1 MLKAIIVDDSIEAR
15 KALVTEIEDC
25 CPEIELI
32 GQAEGVVSGAKLIR
46 SVNPDL
52 VFLDIQMNDGTGFD
66 LLELIGAISFKVIFT
81 TASDE
86 YAVKA
91 FKYSAVDYLLKPID
105 PDELVL
111 AVKKAE
117 RGNQKEN
124 LNLLMEN
131 AKSANKPVRKLA
143 LNTLDKL
150 HIVNISDIVRCESDV
165 NYTQFFFSNGNKLLV
180 TKTLKD
186 FEDLLSEHQF
196 IRVHQSHLVNV
207 NFIKEFVK
215 GDGGYLVM
223 TDKTSV
229 PVSTRKRMA
238 VVEMLN
244 SL

>member
-1 MLKAIIVDDSIEAR
+1 MLKAIIIDDSTDAR
-15 KALVTEIEDC
+15 KALASEIEDNC
-25 CPEIELI
+25 AEIELI
-32 GQAEGVVSGAKLIR
+32 GQADGVVSGAKLIK
-46 SVNPDL
+46 SLKPQL
-52 VFLDIQMNDGTGFD
+52 VFLDIQMNDGSGFD
-66 LLELIGAISFKVIFT
+66 LLEVIGNIDFKIIFT
-81 TASDE
+81 TASDA

-91 FKYSAVDYLLKPID
+91 FKYSAVDYLLKPII
-105 PDELVL
+105 PEELIS

-117 RGNQKEN
+117 SGSQKEN
-124 LNLLMEN
+124 LGFLMEN
-131 AKSANKPVRKLA
+131 ARHANKPMKKLA

-180 TKTLKD
+180 TRTLKD
-186 FEDLLSEHQF
+186 FEELLSDHQF
-196 IRVHQSHLVNV
+196 LRVHQSHLVNI

-229 PVSTRKRMA
+229 PVSTRKRNA
-238 VVEMLN
+238 VVELLN

>member
-1 MLKAIIVDDSIEAR
+1 MLKAIIIDDSIEAR
-15 KALVTEIEDC
+15 KALVNEIEDC

-52 VFLDIQMNDGTGFD
+52 IFLDIQMNDGSGFD
-66 LLELIGAISFKVIFT
+66 LLELIGNITFKVIFT

-105 PDELVL
+105 PDELVS

-117 RGNQKEN
+117 RGSQKEN

-131 AKSANKPVRKLA
+131 AKNTNKPVRKLA

-229 PVSTRKRMA
+229 PVSTRKRNT

>member
-1 MLKAIIVDDSIEAR
+1 MLKAIIIDDSIDAR
-15 KALVTEIEDC
+15 KALVMEIEDC

-46 SVNPDL
+46 AVNPDL
-52 VFLDIQMNDGTGFD
+52 IFLDIQMNDGSGFD
-66 LLELIGAISFKVIFT
+66 LLELIGNINFKVIFT

-105 PDELVL
+105 PDELVS

-124 LNLLMEN
+124 LSLLMEN
-131 AKSANKPVRKLA
+131 AKSATKPVRKLA

>member
-15 KALVTEIEDC
+15 KALITEIEDC

-66 LLELIGAISFKVIFT
+66 LLELIGTISFKVIFT

-105 PDELVL
+105 PDELVS

-124 LNLLMEN
+124 LSLLMEN
-131 AKSANKPVRKLA
+131 AKQANKPVRKLA

-238 VVEMLN
+238 VVEILN

>member
-1 MLKAIIVDDSIEAR
+1 MLKAIIIDDSIEAR

-46 SVNPDL
+46 SMNPDL
-52 VFLDIQMNDGTGFD
+52 IFLDIQMNDGSGFD
-66 LLELIGAISFKVIFT
+66 LLELIGNITFKVIFT

-105 PDELVL
+105 PDELVS

-131 AKSANKPVRKLA
+131 AKNTNKPVRKLA

-229 PVSTRKRMA
+229 PVSTRKRNT

>member
-1 MLKAIIVDDSIEAR
+1 MLKAVIIDDSTDAR
-15 KALVTEIEDC
+15 KALASEIEDNC
-25 CPEIELI
+25 AEIELI
-32 GQAEGVVSGAKLIR
+32 GQADGVVSGAKIIKSLK
-46 SVNPDL
+46 PQL
-52 VFLDIQMNDGTGFD
+52 VFLDIQMNDGSGFD
-66 LLELIGAISFKVIFT
+66 LLEVIGNIDFKIIFT
-81 TASDE
+81 TASDA

-91 FKYSAVDYLLKPID
+91 FKYSAVDYLLKPII
-105 PDELVL
+105 PEELIS

-117 RGNQKEN
+117 SGSQKEN
-124 LNLLMEN
+124 LGFLMES
-131 AKSANKPVRKLA
+131 ARHANKPMKKLA

-180 TKTLKD
+180 TRTLKD
-186 FEDLLSEHQF
+186 FEELLSDHQF
-196 IRVHQSHLVNV
+196 LRVHQSHLVNI

-229 PVSTRKRMA
+229 PVSTRKRNA
-238 VVEMLN
+238 VVELLN

>member
-1 MLKAIIVDDSIEAR
+1 MLKAIIIDDSIDAR
-15 KALVTEIEDC
+15 KALLTEIEENC
-25 CPEIELI
+25 QEIEII
-32 GQAEGVVSGAKLIR
+32 GQAEGVVSGAKQIR
-46 SVNPDL
+46 SLKPDL

-66 LLELIGAISFKVIFT
+66 LLELIGSLDFKVIFT
-81 TASDE
+81 TASDA

-105 PDELVL
+105 PEELIS
-111 AVKKAE
+111 AVKKAQK
-117 RGNQKEN
+117 GNQKEN
-124 LNLLMEN
+124 LSLLMEN
-131 AKSANKPVRKLA
+131 AKLGNKPVRKLA

-150 HIVNISDIVRCESDV
+150 HIVNISDIIRCESDV

-180 TKTLKD
+180 TRTLKD
-186 FEDLLSEHQF
+186 FEDLLTDHQF

-229 PVSTRKRMA
+229 PVSTRKRNA

>member
-1 MLKAIIVDDSIEAR
+1 MLKAIIIDDSIDAR

-25 CPEIELI
+25 CPELDLI
-32 GQAEGVVSGAKLIR
+32 GQAEGVVTGAKLIR
-46 SVNPDL
+46 SVQPDL
-52 VFLDIQMNDGTGFD
+52 VFLDIQMNDGSGFD
-66 LLELIGAISFKVIFT
+66 LLELIGNINFKVIFT

-91 FKYSAVDYLLKPID
+91 FRYSAVDYLLKPID
-105 PDELVL
+105 PDELVA

-117 RGNQKEN
+117 RGSQKEN

-131 AKSANKPVRKLA
+131 AKQSNKPVRKLA

-186 FEDLLSEHQF
+186 FEDLLSDHQF

-207 NFIKEFVK
+207 NYIKEFVK

-229 PVSTRKRMA
+229 PVSTRKRNT

>member
-1 MLKAIIVDDSIEAR
+1 MLKAIIIDDSIEAR

-52 VFLDIQMNDGTGFD
+52 IFLDIQMNDGSGFD
-66 LLELIGAISFKVIFT
+66 LLELIGNITFKVIFT

-105 PDELVL
+105 PDELVS

-131 AKSANKPVRKLA
+131 AKNTNKPVRKLA

-229 PVSTRKRMA
+229 PVSTRKRNT

>member
-1 MLKAIIVDDSIEAR
+1 MLKAIIIDDSIDAR

-46 SVNPDL
+46 SVQPDL
-52 VFLDIQMNDGTGFD
+52 VFLDIQMNDGSGFD
-66 LLELIGAISFKVIFT
+66 LLELIGNINFKVIFT

-91 FKYSAVDYLLKPID
+91 FRYSAVDYLLKPID
-105 PDELVL
+105 PDELVT
-111 AVKKAE
+111 AVKKVE

-124 LNLLMEN
+124 LSLLMEN
-131 AKSANKPVRKLA
+131 AKQSNKPVRKLA

-165 NYTQFFFSNGNKLLV
+165 NYTQFFFSSGNKLLV

-207 NFIKEFVK
+207 NYIKEFVK

-229 PVSTRKRMA
+229 PVSTRKRNT